1 MAFYNPKT
9 NDIWADS
16 NIEGFLEDCVEIDEV
31 IAPLIQE
38 LNKRG
43 YRTRFC
49 CSGHPLLAC
58 NEVFTD
64 AANAENC
71 IADVQSVEK
80 TADPEYPYR
89 VIVTPM
95 ENDFYIFFDT
105 KRKGDFSQPLPTGF
119 EWDGDSTIRY
129 RYRHSDFYLFLAE
142 RAMAAERLHFWA
154 TQLPK
159 IVMTP

>member
-64 AANAENC
+64 TANAENC

-95 ENDFYIFFDT
+95 ENDFYISLIRNKKGISHSHCLPDLNGMVIPPFAIVIDT
-105 KRKGDFSQPLPTGF
+105 AIFIYFSLSGRWQQRGF
-119 EWDGDSTIRY
+119 TSGQ
-129 RYRHSDFYLFLAE
+129 HSCQ
-142 RAMAAERLHFWA
+142 RL
-154 TQLPK
+154 L
-159 IVMTP
+159 